1 VRGITIESGIHGAA
15 AEAEIVERFRRRLL
29 MFAARRLGDPVAAE
43 DVAQE
48 TLRRVIEA
56 LRNGRIEKPDA
67 LPAFVFQTAK
77 HVCQFRHRSR
87 QRGDRALHRLTHE
100 GREPV
105 QDPLSALVGSERR
118 TEVRNAV
125 ERLGVGDREL
135 LRMLYYGDRGT
146 VEAAAELKTNPGA
159 LRVRKHRALQRLA
172 ALLTAVTNPA
182 DWEPS
187 G

>member
-1 VRGITIESGIHGAA
+1 MTIESSDHSAA
-15 AEAEIVERFRRRLL
+15 AEAEIVERFHKRLL
-29 MFAARRLGDPVAAE
+29 VFAARRVEDPVMAE

-56 LRNGRIEKPDA
+56 LRDGRMEKPDA

-87 QRGDRALHRLTHE
+87 QRGDRAMQRLSHE
-100 GREPV
+100 GREPA

-118 TEVRNAV
+118 AEVRNAL
-125 ERLGVGDREL
+125 ERLRGADREL
-135 LRMLYYGDRGT
+135 LRLLYYGDHGT
-146 VEAAAELKTNPGA
+146 DAAAAELRTNPGA

-172 ALLTAVTNPA
+172 ALLTGGN
-182 DWEPS
+182 ES
-187 G
+187 GRVGTF